1 MNWWVIVEISAI
13 GGFEEK
19 KKTYKMLMF
28 TQDTTFIFTAEVLL
42 CNATNYYMLL
52 YTTICYYI
60 LLYVTMYYYM
70 LLWIAICYYIC
81 YYTYIT
87 MYVY

>member
-13 GGFEEK
+13 GGFE
-19 KKTYKMLMF
+19 KKTYKKKTLMF

-52 YTTICYYI
+52 YDSIYTTICYYI
-60 LLYVTMYYYM
+60 LLCVD
-70 LLWIAICYYIC
+70 I
-81 YYTYIT
+81 
-87 MYVY
+87 YVYYVLLYTTIW